1 MPGRNHYVKF
11 REPFGYCLQTL
22 GGVHR
27 QGQLWRNSSGSGG
40 LFSLMKG
47 IFKVVLASW
56 SALVSFVG
64 APFTKFLPLHSFL
77 SWQLVQKTVLVVT
90 SHLVRGLSLQTDFS
104 SRHVYLS
111 LPWRAAL
118 EAHLSW
124 AQFSRATL
132 RPGGSGTDW
141 FCPNSLPCGSL
152 RGGLQPLQTS
162 GQEFSASGKHE
173 RLSTM
178 NFKTSSG
185 RPELTEN

>member
-1 MPGRNHYVKF
+1 MWNLGTL
-11 REPFGYCLQTL
+11 GYCLQTL

-27 QGQLWRNSSGSGG
+27 QGQLWRNISGSGG

-47 IFKVVLASW
+47 LFKVVLVSW

-64 APFTKFLPLHSFL
+64 ASFTKFLPLRSFL
-77 SWQLVQKTVLVVT
+77 SWQVVQKTVLVVT
-90 SHLVRGLSLQTDFS
+90 SHLVRGLSLQTDFA

-118 EAHLSW
+118 EAHLYLSPVL
-124 AQFSRATL
+124 QGSTL
-132 RPGGSGTDW
+132 GPAGSDTDW

-152 RGGLQPLQTS
+152 RGGLQALQTS
-162 GQEFSASGKHE
+162 GQEFSAFRKHE
-173 RLSTM
+173 RLRTM
-178 NFKTSSG
+178 NFKTSLG